1 MTLRDYVEYLVGI
14 RELEKDE
21 FKFNRIQD
29 YNKKVNR
36 FKLIVI
42 DYDITQI
49 PESKEDYS
57 PSSFLQQA
65 LHPVLP
71 HNKE

>member
-49 PESKEDYS
+49 PESKEDDDEKVKNFRPTENLNLFS
-57 PSSFLQQA
+57 
-65 LHPVLP
+65 
-71 HNKE
+71 